1 MILKDLIFRINR
13 LMQSNPLVIK
23 RESPQLFLRIEDPP
37 SVEEAFEEYN
47 HHLDG
52 LVNLT
57 SLATMNNEL
66 CLTYIS
72 DCEKNIGECRNSLEK
87 VSSDQKELKRG
98 VIGYA
103 VERALNEKEEIH

>member
-1 MILKDLIFRINR
+1 MILKDLIFRINN
-13 LMQSNPLVIK
+13 LIQSNPLVIK
-23 RESPQLFLRIEDPP
+23 KESPQLLLKSEEPP

-57 SLATMNNEL
+57 SLATLNNEL

-72 DCEKNIGECRNSLEK
+72 DCAKNIGECRNSLEK
-87 VSSDQKELKRG
+87 VRSDQKELKKG
-98 VIGYA
+98 IIGYA
-103 VERALNEKEEIH
+103 VERALNEKEEVY